1 MKKNKENKNPLLLLK
16 KENPLS
22 VPEDYFL
29 VINKRIINKIEIND
43 DLTLFSDL
51 LIKDRNSPFFTP
63 DNYFDELIKKTER
76 RIELGNFVAL
86 SKLLGKKNNEWC
98 FTTPYHYF
106 EDFYLRLVSNR
117 FINGES
123 KQTFFPFLF
132 NLLFEKKLVFGL
144 LGVIMIFSMFFFKP
158 SSLANYNSFD
168 VNSVVQFNTKELLEG
183 QEVYALDEDL
193 LTEMVDE
200 NSLAKQLQEENV
212 FN

>member
-29 VINKRIINKIEIND
+29 DINERIIDKIEIID
-43 DLTLFSDL
+43 ELSSFPGLSM
-51 LIKDRNSPFFTP
+51 KDINSPFVTP
-63 DNYFDELIKKTER
+63 DNYFDETIKKTEQ

-86 SKLLGKKNNEWC
+86 SKLLEKKNIEWC
-98 FTTPYHYF
+98 FPTPHHYF

-117 FINGES
+117 FFNGDS
-123 KQTFFPFLF
+123 KQNFFPFLF

-158 SSLANYNSFD
+158 SSLTNYNSID
-168 VNSVVQFNTKELLEG
+168 VNSVVQLNTKELLEG

-200 NSLAKQLQEENV
+200 NSLTKQLQEENV
-212 FN
+212 FD

>member
-29 VINKRIINKIEIND
+29 DINERIIDKIEIID
-43 DLTLFSDL
+43 ELSSFPGLSM
-51 LIKDRNSPFFTP
+51 KDINSPFVTP
-63 DNYFDELIKKTER
+63 DNYFDETIKKTEQ

-86 SKLLGKKNNEWC
+86 SKLLEKKNIEWC
-98 FTTPYHYF
+98 FPTPHHYF

-117 FINGES
+117 FINCES

-168 VNSVVQFNTKELLEG
+168 VNSVVQLNTKELLEG

-200 NSLAKQLQEENV
+200 NSLTKQLQEENV
-212 FN
+212 FD